1 MERFYV
7 RAKSVNV
14 VRKALERAP
23 GGAKVV
29 GRFDRETIECSHTM
43 EAHSLGR
50 HWPVLLSR
58 LAKTGLTVVERPGAL
73 PSGGSK
79 GDRPSRDFHAEGA
92 EVFRERGDVAEEEPR

>member
-7 RAKSVNV
+7 RAKSINA
-14 VRKALERAP
+14 VRKALDRAP

-29 GRFDRETIECSHTM
+29 GRFDRETIECLHTM

-58 LAKTGLTVVERPGAL
+58 LAKAGLTVVQRPGSM
-73 PSGGSK
+73 PMVRGPPRRGRGG
-79 GDRPSRDFHAEGA
+79 RP
-92 EVFRERGDVAEEEPR
+92 

>member
-1 MERFYV
+1 VERFYV
-7 RAKSVNV
+7 RAGSINA
-14 VRKALERAP
+14 VRKALDRAP

-58 LAKTGLTVVERPGAL
+58 LAKAGLTVVERPGAL
-73 PSGGSK
+73 PSGGSRGGPAS
-79 GDRPSRDFHAEGA
+79 GDLHTDGA
-92 EVFRERGDVAEEEPR
+92 EVFLERGDVAEEEPH

>member
-7 RAKSVNV
+7 RAGSINA
-14 VRKALERAP
+14 VRKALARAP

-58 LAKTGLTVVERPGAL
+58 LAKAGLTVVERPGAL
-73 PSGGSK
+73 PSGGSRERPTS
-79 GDRPSRDFHAEGA
+79 GDLHTEGA
-92 EVFRERGDVAEEEPR
+92 EVFRERGHVAEEETR